1 MSQQVIIAQTVSEE
15 NIPVDGVPEPKCL
28 DGAVQEENV
37 PTEVVSEE
45 NVPTEVVSEEN
56 VPADV
61 VSEENVPENNASADV
76 VPENN
81 ASADVVPENN
91 ESADVVPENNESADV
106 VSENNVSEEN
116 VSDEDTSTDS
126 VSITVSDTND
136 SITREVDTSTSKKFF
151 ISVMLETLMVW
162 LIIFDYSVI
171 FPTKVFINRT
181 KDTILD
187 YTYSRWNAFAE
198 KCAKFEILMGNHPEF
213 ALLMLVLTLET
224 LMLSYNVCR
233 TLRCLRNMFRGS
245 VVRA

>member
-45 NVPTEVVSEEN
+45 NVP
-56 VPADV
+56 ADV
-61 VSEENVPENNASADV
+61 VSEENVPENNA
-76 VPENN
+76 
-81 ASADVVPENN
+81 
-91 ESADVVPENNESADV
+91 SADVVPENNESADV